1 MVAPT
6 LTEANPMQLYFS
18 PGACSLA
25 SHIALLE
32 AGVPFEAIK
41 VDGRSKK
48 AVNGEDYWQ
57 VTAKGYVPALRLD
70 DGQVLT
76 EGAAILP
83 FVADRNPGAGLAPAA
98 GTFERYRLHEWLG
111 YINSEV
117 HKGFG
122 VFFTPGATDEAKTAG
137 KANLAKKFVF
147 LEQHLQGKDYLL
159 GSAFTVADAYL
170 FTVLGWSRIVGI
182 DLGEWPLLK
191 AYHAR
196 ILPRPAV
203 QAAMKA
209 EGLIK

>member
-1 MVAPT
+1 
-6 LTEANPMQLYFS
+6 MQLYFS

-25 SHIALLE
+25 SHIALRE

-41 VDGRSKK
+41 VDGRAKTTAK
-48 AVNGEDYWQ
+48 GEDYWK

-76 EGAAILP
+76 EGTAILP
-83 FVADRNPGAGLAPAA
+83 YVADRNPAANLAPAA
-98 GTFERYRLHEWLG
+98 GSLDRYRLHEWLG

-122 VFFTPGATDEAKTAG
+122 VFFTPGATDDAKAAGKTA
-137 KANLAKKFVF
+137 LAKRFAFVQQELEGKEF
-147 LEQHLQGKDYLL
+147 LVGN
-159 GSAFTVADAYL
+159 AFSVADAYL
-170 FTVLGWSRIVGI
+170 FTVLGWTRIVGI
-182 DLGEWPLLK
+182 DLGEWPGLK

-196 ILPRPAV
+196 ILARPAV

>member
-1 MVAPT
+1 
-6 LTEANPMQLYFS
+6 MQLYYS

-25 SHIALLE
+25 SHIALRE
-32 AGVPFEAIK
+32 AGVAFEAIK
-41 VDGRSKK
+41 VEGRGKK
-48 AVNGEDYWQ
+48 TANGEDYLS

-76 EGAAILP
+76 EGTAILP
-83 FVADRNPGAGLAPAA
+83 YVADRNPAAGLAPAA
-98 GTFERYRLHEWLG
+98 GTLDRYRMHEWLG

-122 VFFTPGATDEAKTAG
+122 VFFTPGATDEAKATG
-137 KANLAKKFVF
+137 KLNLAKKFAF
-147 LEQHLQGKDYLL
+147 IQQELEGHDYLL
-159 GSAFTVADAYL
+159 GNTFSVADAYL
-170 FTVLGWSRIVGI
+170 FTVLGWTRIVGI
-182 DLGEWPLLK
+182 DLGEWPALT

-196 ILPRPAV
+196 IAARPAV